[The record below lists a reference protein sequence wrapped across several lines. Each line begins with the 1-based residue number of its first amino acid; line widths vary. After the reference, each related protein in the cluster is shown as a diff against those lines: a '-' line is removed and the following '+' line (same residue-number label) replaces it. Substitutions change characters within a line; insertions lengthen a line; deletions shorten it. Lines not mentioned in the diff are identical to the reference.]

1 MTSIGLRVRQAR
13 EFKGLSQTQLAK
25 ELGVSQPTVGNYER
39 DIHEVPAEAVDAISR
54 VTGFPRTFFDLGDP
68 PPVASETVR
77 FREHSRLR
85 ARDRD
90 HARITIE
97 LAYELLTTLSSNVRL
112 PILRLPDRSFTSIE
126 QAATAAREAL
136 GVPLDRP
143 VDHACRA
150 IERGGV
156 RVFQV
161 PDTAEGSRLQ
171 AFSGWAGEELSD
183 AFITLYRSQAGD
195 RLRWSL
201 AHELGHLIL
210 HRRMPEEEKAE
221 TEANAFAAAF
231 LMPADA
237 VKRDLG
243 THVTLSALA
252 DLKRHWRVSMQSLIM
267 RASTLGLIDE
277 RRKRSLFVQLS
288 RRGWR
293 TKEPIS
299 IPPER
304 PRLLRQVVEAKYG
317 DPPDLVALSRE
328 VGLPIDLLTTLL
340 LEQQPPSGAS
350 QPTGGTADL
359 IDLASRRSGAS
370 PSRRP

>member
-1 MTSIGLRVRQAR
+1 MISVGLRVRQAR
-13 EFKGLSQTQLAK
+13 EFRGLSQTQLAK

-39 DIHEVPAEAVDAISR
+39 DIHEVPVEALEAICR
-54 VTGFPRTFFDLGDP
+54 VTGFPRTFFDLGVP
-68 PPVASETVR
+68 PPVSSETVR

-85 ARDRD
+85 ARDRE

-97 LAYELLTTLSSNVRL
+97 LGYELLTRVRANARL
-112 PILRLPDRSFTSIE
+112 PSLRLPDRTFASIE
-126 QAATAAREAL
+126 KAATATREAL

-161 PDTAEGSRLQ
+161 PAAAEGARLQ
-171 AFSGWAGEELSD
+171 AFSGWAGEDLAD
-183 AFITLYRSQAGD
+183 AFITLYRTEAGD

-210 HRRMPEEEKAE
+210 HRRMPEEDKAE
-221 TEANAFAAAF
+221 AEANAFAAAF

-237 VKRDLG
+237 IRRDIG

-293 TKEPIS
+293 TKEPIG

-304 PRLLRQVVEAKYG
+304 PRLLRQVVEARYG
-317 DPPDLVALSRE
+317 DPPDVVALSGD
-328 VGLPIDLLTTLL
+328 VGMPIDLLTALL
-340 LEQQPPSGAS
+340 LEQQPPSGVNS
-350 QPTGGTADL
+350 PGRTADL
-359 IDLASRRSGAS
+359 IDLESRRS
-370 PSRRP
+370 SRAIAP

>member
-1 MTSIGLRVRQAR
+1 MTSVGLRVRQAR

-39 DIHEVPAEAVDAISR
+39 DIHEIPVEALEAISR
-54 VTGFPRTFFDLGDP
+54 TTGFPRTFFELGDP

-97 LAYELLTTLSSNVRL
+97 LGYELLTRVGVNVRL
-112 PILRLPDRSFTSIE
+112 PALRLPDRSFASME
-126 QAATAAREAL
+126 EAASSTREAL
-136 GVPLDRP
+136 GIPPGRP

-161 PDTAEGSRLQ
+161 PATAEGSRLQ

-183 AFITLYRSQAGD
+183 AFITLYRTEAGD

-210 HRRMPEEEKAE
+210 HRRMPEEDQAE
-221 TEANAFAAAF
+221 AEAHAFAAAF

-237 VKRDLG
+237 IKRDLG

-252 DLKRHWRVSMQSLIM
+252 DLKRHWRVSMQALIM
-267 RASTLGLIDE
+267 RASALGLIDD

-293 TKEPIS
+293 TKEPIT

-317 DPPDLVALSRE
+317 DPPNMAALSRD
-328 VGLPIDLLTTLL
+328 VGLPIDLLTALL
-340 LEQQPPSGAS
+340 LEQHPPSRPSDPGR
-350 QPTGGTADL
+350 TADL
-359 IDLASRRSGAS
+359 IDLEAHRSSGSRR
-370 PSRRP
+370 RRP

>member
-1 MTSIGLRVRQAR
+1 MTAAGLRVRQAR

-25 ELGVSQPTVGNYER
+25 ELGVSQPTVANYER
-39 DIHEVPAEAVDAISR
+39 DIHETPVNALELISR
-54 VTGFPRTFFDLGDP
+54 ITGFPPTFFRLGDP
-68 PPVASETVR
+68 PPVATETVR

-90 HARITIE
+90 YARITIE
-97 LAYELLTTLSSNVRL
+97 LGYELLIRISSNVRL
-112 PILRLPDRSFTSIE
+112 PALRLPDRTFHSAE
-126 QAATAAREAL
+126 EAATSAREAL
-136 GVPLDRP
+136 GIPLDRP

-156 RVFQV
+156 RIFQV
-161 PDTAEGSRLQ
+161 PATAEGSRLQ

-183 AFITLYRSQAGD
+183 AFITLYRTEAGD
-195 RLRWSL
+195 RLRWSV
-201 AHELGHLIL
+201 AHEMGHLIL

-221 TEANAFAAAF
+221 SEANAFAAAF

-237 VKRDLG
+237 IKRDFG
-243 THVTLSALA
+243 SHVTLSTLA
-252 DLKRHWRVSMQSLIM
+252 DLKRHWRVSMQALIM
-267 RASTLGLIDE
+267 RAGTLGLLDE

-304 PRLLRQVVEAKYG
+304 PRLLRQIVEARYG
-317 DPPDLVALSRE
+317 DPPDVVSLSRD
-328 VGLPIDLLTTLL
+328 VGLPIDLLTALL
-340 LEQQPPSGAS
+340 LEQQPSIGMS
-350 QPTGGTADL
+350 QPGSTAEL
-359 IDLASRRSGAS
+359 IDLNSRRSPRS
-370 PSRRP
+370 PRL